1 MNTSMTNPPSEDV
14 PGQHKSAE
22 IFVNTIP
29 HAVTQKRISYE
40 EVVRLAFPQG
50 PFDVTYSVD
59 YANEHGKDG
68 TLSKGQDTKVHNGMH
83 FNVIKSNRS

>member
-1 MNTSMTNPPSEDV
+1 MNTSMTNQHSEDAS
-14 PGQHKSAE
+14 GQHKPAE

-29 HAVTQKRISYE
+29 HTVTQQRISYE

>member
-1 MNTSMTNPPSEDV
+1 MANQHSDDA
-14 PGQHKSAE
+14 PGHNKPAQ
-22 IFVNTIP
+22 IFINMEAHTVS
-29 HAVTQKRISYE
+29 QQRISYE

-59 YANEHGKDG
+59 YANERGNDG
-68 TLSKGQDTKVHNGMH
+68 TLSKGGDTKVHDGMH